1 MYQQTPGVLTLP
13 SLSAINN
20 NTGGL
25 GPGEEIPND
34 PGKMFIGGLSWQT
47 TPESVREYFSQFGD
61 VAEVMVMKDPATRRS
76 RGFGFITFSNPGSV
90 EKVLSYPTHQL
101 DGKLI
106 EPKVAVPRKSNPKLV
121 MRTKKIFVGGLS
133 ATTSLEDIK
142 AYFEQFSKVKE
153 SMLAY
158 DKVTNRHRGFGFVT
172 FDNEDVVD
180 KICEIHFHEINGKM
194 VESKK
199 ALPKEPR
206 LNGNYGV
213 PGLATNFPSPPNN
226 RSFGNTSYSRLNALQ
241 NSAYYNNDNSY
252 DRYVNNYDA
261 LVDKSDTFDY
271 DNDRH
276 LAGGNSYGSGNG
288 SSYGGSGS
296 LANSGS
302 RFAEYFNRN
311 SGNNSSGYGNGVGGY
326 EYGGYGSG
334 NAFRS
339 NSGNSSS
346 DYSNNSYNIGEFNSC
361 RVDYNR
367 SQEDFNKSGSAGLN
381 SSGRT
386 NDYISTS
393 SVSVGQYEDDFP
405 ELTSKFVELSFN
417 SGGSNNQE
425 LF

>member
-1 MYQQTPGVLTLP
+1 
-13 SLSAINN
+13 
-20 NTGGL
+20 
-25 GPGEEIPND
+25 
-34 PGKMFIGGLSWQT
+34 MFIGGLSWQT

-90 EKVLSYPTHQL
+90 EKVLQFPAHQL

-206 LNGNYGV
+206 AAGLGGLYSSLSPQHSQTSPNRYGNNNNVLYNRYNNMSQYYGSMDPYERYANEGGENGGRADNSSY
-213 PGLATNFPSPPNN
+213 N
-226 RSFGNTSYSRLNALQ
+226 SYSQPTNINLPQ
-241 NSAYYNNDNSY
+241 G
-252 DRYVNNYDA
+252 
-261 LVDKSDTFDY
+261 
-271 DNDRH
+271 DNDR
-276 LAGGNSYGSGNG
+276 Y
-288 SSYGGSGS
+288 
-296 LANSGS
+296 
-302 RFAEYFNRN
+302 
-311 SGNNSSGYGNGVGGY
+311 
-326 EYGGYGSG
+326 
-334 NAFRS
+334 
-339 NSGNSSS
+339 NSSS
-346 DYSNNSYNIGEFNSC
+346 
-361 RVDYNR
+361 
-367 SQEDFNKSGSAGLN
+367 
-381 SSGRT
+381 
-386 NDYISTS
+386 
-393 SVSVGQYEDDFP
+393 
-405 ELTSKFVELSFN
+405 
-417 SGGSNNQE
+417 
-425 LF
+425 